1 MYNLSEEPLSI
12 PGSSSDRLP
21 LQNYKEEYMRRLLVI
36 LTALLL
42 SGLAFLGSTLVLP
55 QPQAQAHAY
64 VIGSDPVDGSTINAA
79 PSVVRI
85 YFNSAISSIS
95 VAHVYAVGSGTLAD
109 VGAAPSFISPSS
121 SREMDVLL
129 KPPASLPQGSYEVRW
144 TAVSNADGHTTF
156 GLIGF
161 NLGVSSTGL
170 AGTPLLGPSTSN
182 DLEDIRAL
190 NILSVLSIAWEW
202 LASAA
207 LVLWIGILG
216 IERFVLT
223 GSEETAALVTRI
235 KRQTHSL
242 QWLCLGTILVG
253 EIVSLI
259 LRSNRLSQQVSSAGF
274 DFTTLSQL
282 LVNTNYGHLWLIRCA
297 LIVSAMGLLYWIGQQ
312 QAKKPVPEPPRPVNR
327 TGPLRITQDIRTN
340 NTGSL
345 VKERLE
351 IEAAPATLPATQRYL
366 SIWLLLAGLIVLTQ
380 SLSSEAAQVL
390 QPHISAIVLDWLY
403 RAAEGIWFGGVAYLG
418 YVVLPLLP
426 RVELEHRAETVALLL
441 RRMVPY
447 LLVGIGTVLLS
458 ALFSAEAS
466 ISNSQQMFN
475 DPYGRTLFVQLVLL
489 ALALLLSLYALFAL
503 RSRFT
508 HQALLLPVVNA
519 ELPARRTR
527 QSALD
532 QTWRRLKR
540 VLNVQTWLAAGI
552 LLCASLLSFY
562 APPIVFPNITYS
574 NPPAPVQATPTTSI
588 TTQTQRV
595 GGLSLAL
602 QVLPGRVGQAN
613 TVTLAIADSKG
624 SPVTNARVS
633 LSVNMQ
639 IMDMGIAHK
648 SINGGHPTYSATF
661 AKSESFQMAGLW
673 VIHVSI
679 QRPGQPLVQT
689 TFQTNLTE

>member
-1 MYNLSEEPLSI
+1 
-12 PGSSSDRLP
+12 
-21 LQNYKEEYMRRLLVI
+21 MRRLLVT

-42 SGLAFLGSTLVLP
+42 SGLALLGSTLVLP

-64 VIGSDPVDGSTINAA
+64 VIGSDPVDGSTIHAA
-79 PSVVRI
+79 PSIVRI
-85 YFNSAISSIS
+85 YFNSTISSIS

-202 LASAA
+202 LACAA

-253 EIVSLI
+253 ELVSLI
-259 LRSNRLSQQVSSAGF
+259 LRSNRLSQQISSAGF

-351 IEAAPATLPATQRYL
+351 IEAPPPVLPATQRYL

-403 RAAEGIWFGGVAYLG
+403 RTAEGIWFGGVAYLG

-475 DPYGRTLFVQLVLL
+475 DAYGRTLFVQLALL

-624 SPVTNARVS
+624 SPVTNARAS

>member
-1 MYNLSEEPLSI
+1 
-12 PGSSSDRLP
+12 
-21 LQNYKEEYMRRLLVI
+21 MRRLLVI

-42 SGLAFLGSTLVLP
+42 GGLAFLCSTFVLP

-64 VIGSDPVDGSTINAA
+64 VIGSDPVDGSTINTL

-85 YFNSAISSIS
+85 FFNSAISSIS
-95 VAHVYAVGSGTLAD
+95 VAHVYAVGSGNLVD
-109 VGAAPSFISPSS
+109 VEAAPSFVSPSS
-121 SREMDVLL
+121 SRELDVLL

-170 AGTPLLGPSTSN
+170 SGTPLLGPSTSN
-182 DLEDIRAL
+182 DLEGMRTL
-190 NILSVLSIAWEW
+190 NLVNILSIAWEW
-202 LASAA
+202 LSSAA

-216 IERFVLT
+216 VERFVLT
-223 GSEETAALVTRI
+223 GSEDTANLAARI
-235 KRQTHSL
+235 KRQTYSL
-242 QWLCLGTILVG
+242 QWLCLGTVCVG

-259 LRSNRLSQQVSSAGF
+259 LRSNRLSQQISSVGF
-274 DFTTLSQL
+274 DFTILSQL
-282 LVNTNYGHLWLIRCA
+282 IVNTNYGRLWLVRIA
-297 LIVSAMGLLYWIGQQ
+297 LIVIAMGLLYWIGQPQ
-312 QAKKPVPEPPRPVNR
+312 KKEPAPEPPRAVSR
-327 TGPLRITQDIRTN
+327 TGAVRITQDLRTN

-351 IEAAPATLPATQRYL
+351 IEPSPPPSSATQRYL

-418 YVVLPLLP
+418 YIVLPFLP

-441 RRMVPY
+441 RRLVPY
-447 LLVGIGTVLLS
+447 LLVGVGTVLLS

-466 ISNSQQMFN
+466 ISNGQQWLN
-475 DPYGRTLFVQLVLL
+475 DPYGRTLLVQLALL
-489 ALALLLSLYALFAL
+489 TLTLLLSLYALFAL

-508 HQALLLPVVNA
+508 HQALFLPVVNA
-519 ELPARRTR
+519 DLPARRTR
-527 QSALD
+527 QSALE
-532 QTWRRLKR
+532 QTWRRLKQ
-540 VLNVQTWLAAGI
+540 VMNVQTWLAAGI

-562 APPIVFPNITYS
+562 APPIVFPSTTYS
-574 NPPAPVQATPTTSI
+574 NPPAAAQPTPTASV
-588 TTQTQRV
+588 TTQTKQV
-595 GGLSLAL
+595 AGLSLAL
-602 QVLPGRVGQAN
+602 QVQPGRVGQSN
-613 TVTLAIADSKG
+613 TVTLGISDSKG
-624 SPVTNARVS
+624 APVTNARVS
-633 LSVNMQ
+633 LSINMQ

-648 SINGGHPTYSATF
+648 TINGGHPTYSATF
-661 AKSESFQMAGLW
+661 NASESFTMAGIW
-673 VIHVSI
+673 VINVAI

-689 TFQTNLTE
+689 SFQVNLT

>member
-1 MYNLSEEPLSI
+1 
-12 PGSSSDRLP
+12 
-21 LQNYKEEYMRRLLVI
+21 
-36 LTALLL
+36 
-42 SGLAFLGSTLVLP
+42 
-55 QPQAQAHAY
+55 
-64 VIGSDPVDGSTINAA
+64 
-79 PSVVRI
+79 
-85 YFNSAISSIS
+85 
-95 VAHVYAVGSGTLAD
+95 
-109 VGAAPSFISPSS
+109 
-121 SREMDVLL
+121 
-129 KPPASLPQGSYEVRW
+129 
-144 TAVSNADGHTTF
+144 
-156 GLIGF
+156 
-161 NLGVSSTGL
+161 
-170 AGTPLLGPSTSN
+170 GPSTSN
-182 DLEDIRAL
+182 DLEDIRAI
-190 NILSVLSIAWEW
+190 NTLSALSIAWEW

-223 GSEETAALVTRI
+223 GSEETAALVARI
-235 KRQTHSL
+235 KRQTYSL
-242 QWLCLGTILVG
+242 QWLCLGTVFVG
-253 EIVSLI
+253 ELVSLI
-259 LRSNRLSQQVSSAGF
+259 LRSNRLSQQVSSTGF

-282 LVNTNYGHLWLIRCA
+282 LVNTNYGHFWLVRIS
-297 LIVSAMGLLYWIGQQ
+297 LIACAMGLLYWTGSK
-312 QAKKPVPEPPRPVNR
+312 QAQKPAPEPPRPVNR
-327 TGPLRITQDIRTN
+327 TGPLRITQDLRTN

-345 VKERLE
+345 VKERVE
-351 IEAAPATLPATQRYL
+351 IEAPSPVLPTTTQRYL
-366 SIWLLLAGLIVLTQ
+366 TIWLLLAGLIVLTQ

-403 RAAEGIWFGGVAYLG
+403 RAALGIWFGGVAYLG
-418 YVVLPLLP
+418 YIVLPLLP

-466 ISNSQQMFN
+466 LSNGQQLFD
-475 DPYGRTLFVQLVLL
+475 DPYGRTLFVQLSLL

-519 ELPARRTR
+519 EMPARRTR

-532 QTWRRLKR
+532 QTWDRLKR

-552 LLCASLLSFY
+552 LLCGSLLSFY

-574 NPPAPVQATPTTSI
+574 NPPAVVQATPTASI
-588 TTQTQRV
+588 APTQTQRI

-602 QVLPGRVGQAN
+602 QVLPGRAGQAN

-624 SPVTNARVS
+624 SPVTNARVN

-648 SINGGHPTYSATF
+648 TVNGGHPTYSATF
-661 AKSESFQMAGLW
+661 DKSASFAMAGLW